1 MCFSTIY
8 SNVRAS
14 FGIQYVCFHTAVFF
28 KHNLMPWEWESLD
41 TEQQY
46 QTWLESYSLVR
57 GESQTPFKIQEF
69 ST

>member
-1 MCFSTIY
+1 MFL
-8 SNVRAS
+8 NVFLDNFRAS

-41 TEQQY
+41 IEQQY
-46 QTWLESYSLVR
+46 QTCLESYSLVL